1 MQLFMDVNQE
11 SLKIR
16 TEKEAN
22 FLHIS
27 ELSLFFSQH
36 PRKVTP
42 NSGSLLSTREFN
54 VGTNSHLCLSFL
66 KNWIQHCSFLQLV
79 LLRWYKKRKNVTNFA
94 ASEEKDGSMAQS
106 RIYQEKGE
114 KRTSF

>member
-1 MQLFMDVNQE
+1 MDVKQE

-27 ELSLFFSQH
+27 ELSLSFSQLL
-36 PRKVTP
+36 RKVTP

-54 VGTNSHLCLSFL
+54 VCTNSHLVF
-66 KNWIQHCSFLQLV
+66 HF
-79 LLRWYKKRKNVTNFA
+79 
-94 ASEEKDGSMAQS
+94 
-106 RIYQEKGE
+106 
-114 KRTSF
+114 